1 MLLNL
6 QLFAGSLTVTV
17 NKDAHMTTASASPS
31 SSLAK
36 DDKVTLTLTPASG
49 YEVAEIEV
57 IAGGISHIYQG
68 ETVWFEMGEADVE
81 LYVKSQANNKYKIV
95 ENCYV
100 AVNGSVTR
108 LQKNMQ
114 FVYGKTGA
122 VIDVDSTPT
131 AITLSADLIENLLES
146 GVIVKDSPAWSGEE
160 EPAES

>member
-17 NKDAHMTTASASPS
+17 NKDANMTTASASPS

-68 ETVWFEMGEADVE
+68 DTVWFEMGEADVI

-100 AVNGSVTR
+100 AVNGSVTQLR
-108 LQKNMQ
+108 KNMK
-114 FVYGKTGA
+114 FVYGKNGA

-131 AITLSADLIENLLES
+131 AITLSADLIANLLES

-160 EPAES
+160 EPEET